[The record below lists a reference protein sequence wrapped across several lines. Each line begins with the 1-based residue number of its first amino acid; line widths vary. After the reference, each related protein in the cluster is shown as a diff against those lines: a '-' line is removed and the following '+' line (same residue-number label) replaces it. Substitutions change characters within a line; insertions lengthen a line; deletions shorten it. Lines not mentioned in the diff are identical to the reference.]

1 MAKAKEYHKLVVV
14 VEDDRGECFSS
25 ESGTCT
31 PASASVLARIA
42 LQFCMMST
50 GFSFDE
56 VVEALKKEIEWN
68 GHPIDP
74 SKIFLGSSTN

>member
-1 MAKAKEYHKLVVV
+1 MAKAKRYHTLVVV

-31 PASASVLARIA
+31 LASASVLLRIA
-42 LQFCMMST
+42 TQLCMEM
-50 GFSFDE
+50 GLSFDE
-56 VVEALKKEIEWN
+56 VMQGLEKEIERS

-74 SKIFLGSSTN
+74 SNFFRGSSVN

>member
-14 VEDDRGECFSS
+14 VEDDRRECFSS

-50 GFSFDE
+50 GFDE
-56 VVEALKKEIEWN
+56 VVEALKKEIERN